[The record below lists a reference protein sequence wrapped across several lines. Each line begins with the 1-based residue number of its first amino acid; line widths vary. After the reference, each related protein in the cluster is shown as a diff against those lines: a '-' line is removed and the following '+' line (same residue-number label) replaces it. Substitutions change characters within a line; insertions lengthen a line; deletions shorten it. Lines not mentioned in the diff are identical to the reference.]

1 MTVAF
6 DPAMLAGVVL
16 VLLGVIV
23 ALFVTFRPRY
33 ADIHVSR
40 RRPYPT
46 TTEAS
51 GLSRLSSATV
61 AAVGRHM
68 SQRTTGP
75 FGREALRGAGIK
87 TAPADFIIL
96 MLVASFLL
104 AVAGLIV
111 QGVPVALLFAV
122 LSPAAAF
129 AFIKIQTGR
138 RQAAFEDQ
146 LSDMLMSLSG
156 SLRAGHS
163 ITQSMHSASVEM
175 PPPMSEE
182 LARIVNED
190 RVGRDASASM
200 AEVGQRMQCEDF
212 EWLSQAIDIN
222 REVGGDLAGVLDHVA
237 ETVRERAQ
245 IKGQIR
251 ALAAEGKFSAY
262 ILIALPFFVAVFI
275 NLSNPGYM
283 AVLFQTP
290 LGWALMSAGVIMM
303 AIGSFWISRM
313 VKIQF

>member
-1 MTVAF
+1 MAF
-6 DPAMLAGVVL
+6 DPVMLAGVVL
-16 VLLGVIV
+16 VLLAVIL

-40 RRPYPT
+40 RRPYPAKKG
-46 TTEAS
+46 AS
-51 GLSRLSSATV
+51 GILRVSDAAV

-68 SQRTTGP
+68 SQRTAGP

-87 TAPADFIIL
+87 TAPADFTIL
-96 MLVASFLL
+96 MMVAGFLL
-104 AVAGLIV
+104 AVAGLII
-111 QGVPVALLFAV
+111 QGPLVALLFAG

-129 AFIKIQTGR
+129 AFIKFRTGR
-138 RQAAFEDQ
+138 RRAAFEDQ

-156 SLRAGHS
+156 SLRSGHS

-190 RVGRDASASM
+190 RVGRDTSASM

-245 IKGQIR
+245 IKGQVR

-262 ILIALPFFVAVFI
+262 ILIALPFCVGAFI
-275 NLSNPGYM
+275 NMSNPGYM
-283 AVLFQTP
+283 AVLFQTA
-290 LGWALMSAGVIMM
+290 LGWALIGAAVIMM

-313 VKIQF
+313 VKIEF